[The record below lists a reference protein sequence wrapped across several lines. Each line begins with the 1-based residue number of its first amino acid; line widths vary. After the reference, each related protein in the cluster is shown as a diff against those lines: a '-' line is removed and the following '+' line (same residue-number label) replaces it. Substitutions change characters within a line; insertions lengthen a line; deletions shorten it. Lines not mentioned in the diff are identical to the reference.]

1 MFEWIGV
8 EDDTTADGFQWGIEA
23 EDKAVACLNGNLFFQ
38 SKLSIAAF
46 SSTDAVTVKKHNLTQ
61 NVPCTVIQMQAGSIQ
76 DLTLTVFQDG
86 QLYVDHHGG
95 VHRIWNSDNITFV

>member
-46 SSTDAVTVKKHNLTQ
+46 SGADAVAVKKYNLAQ
-61 NVPCTVIQMQAGSIQ
+61 NVSCTVIQMQAGSVQ
-76 DLTLTVFQDG
+76 DLTLTV
-86 QLYVDHHGG
+86 L
-95 VHRIWNSDNITFV
+95 